1 MLCLRLCRP
10 GHIERISICRTAKR
24 LSQHSVDPTIPLGS
38 ELLNFGVHSGVLFR
52 RPSNTCAKK
61 PTPPGKVEANIQTGL
76 TRVDRVVHA
85 VHVSGAPS
93 FVMGQPLV
101 PAAIDAEQMIS
112 LVGDARLS
120 QR

>member
-1 MLCLRLCRP
+1 MTT
-10 GHIERISICRTAKR
+10 SRTAKW
-24 LSQHSVDPTIPLGS
+24 LNQHSVDPKFPLGS
-38 ELLNFGVHSGVLFR
+38 ELLNSDIHVSASFR
-52 RPSNTCAKK
+52 RPSNTYAKK
-61 PTPPGKVEANIQTGL
+61 PIPPGNVEANIQTGL

-93 FVMGQPLV
+93 FVMGRPLV